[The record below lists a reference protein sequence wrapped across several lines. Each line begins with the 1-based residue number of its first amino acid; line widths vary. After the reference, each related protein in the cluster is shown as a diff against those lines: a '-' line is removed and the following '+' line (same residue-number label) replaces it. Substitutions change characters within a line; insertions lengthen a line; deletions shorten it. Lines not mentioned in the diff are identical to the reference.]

1 MEKEA
6 REDFLKLF
14 LRHERAV
21 FAYIHSMIPSRADAE
36 DVLQEVS
43 VTLFEKFDD
52 FEPGTDFRAW
62 AFRVAYFKVM
72 QARQRYARS
81 KLVFDDD
88 IVAAVAAAAEELGG
102 DHDQRHAALEG
113 CLKKLNERDRRMV
126 LARYERGSNVG
137 RAAAMAGRSMHAA
150 YKALARIKV
159 VLRDCVE
166 AEMVRLKAAGGD
178 EG

>member
-1 MEKEA
+1 MEREV

-43 VTLFEKFDD
+43 LTLFEKFGD
-52 FEPGTDFRAW
+52 FEMGTDFRAW

-81 KLVFDDD
+81 KLVFDDA
-88 IVAAVAAAAEELGG
+88 IVAAVAAVAEEFGG
-102 DHDQRHAALEG
+102 EH
-113 CLKKLNERDRRMV
+113 DRR
-126 LARYERGSNVG
+126 
-137 RAAAMAGRSMHAA
+137 H
-150 YKALARIKV
+150 
-159 VLRDCVE
+159 
-166 AEMVRLKAAGGD
+166 
-178 EG
+178 